1 VILKSSHDA
10 LNFKYLNFYENE
22 KIILEVFFD
31 RVRFVEYDIN
41 EKQYNTFNSLVFE
54 ESSHFKCFDT
64 ASNIFLF
71 GLVSGYVV
79 YVVVHPAGYS
89 MLSFK
94 LSKFE
99 VTFCKIIVHDGAV
112 IVGDRSGNNYYI
124 KLIPQ
129 EKNGGSNQNQSL
141 KSQFTFEAFYINV
154 GDSNVEIK
162 SYLTHCIFD
171 VVEPSESKAT
181 SGPSP
186 RSGWPNLNNE
196 DIA

>member
-1 VILKSSHDA
+1 
-10 LNFKYLNFYENE
+10 
-22 KIILEVFFD
+22 
-31 RVRFVEYDIN
+31 
-41 EKQYNTFNSLVFE
+41 
-54 ESSHFKCFDT
+54 
-64 ASNIFLF
+64 
-71 GLVSGYVV
+71 
-79 YVVVHPAGYS
+79 

-99 VTFCKIIVHDGAV
+99 VTFCKIIVQDGAV

-124 KLIPQ
+124 KFIPQ

-141 KSQFTFEAFYINV
+141 KSQFTFEAHYIYL